1 MSRRTTSTPT
11 KQKHQTIIEN
21 TTDGWMKIG
30 RAGKKAVVEK
40 LSPIKAVK
48 DSTVKDDTVSDDN
61 VTVVGGIKRAMS
73 GKHWTSVSL
82 LTQTSITRGEGEASP
97 PRKRRTSTSYAESE
111 LDVFDEH
118 AKQFKVSE
126 ADLSRGG
133 ARESVGCPF

>member
-48 DSTVKDDTVSDDN
+48 DSTVKDSTVKDDTVSDDNVSDDN

-82 LTQTSITRGEGEASP
+82 LTQTSITRLIFEFAP
-97 PRKRRTSTSYAESE
+97 KPFVFYNFDNFVFFSY
-111 LDVFDEH
+111 LHLFFFVFCI
-118 AKQFKVSE
+118 FY
-126 ADLSRGG
+126 
-133 ARESVGCPF
+133 

>member
-48 DSTVKDDTVSDDN
+48 DSTVKDSTVKDDTVSDDN

-73 GKHWTSVSL
+73 GKHWTML
-82 LTQTSITRGEGEASP
+82 
-97 PRKRRTSTSYAESE
+97 
-111 LDVFDEH
+111 
-118 AKQFKVSE
+118 
-126 ADLSRGG
+126 
-133 ARESVGCPF
+133 C